1 MSNNLKLIG
10 FTVNSFA
17 KIDQSNPV
25 VIVFPDGKR
34 VLELEGDQAVGK
46 TSIIEAFKSLVGY
59 SMPDNSI
66 NKKDQTRKATLEF
79 EKNENKYRVS
89 ITKSRFEVELL
100 TDNQWAVMKSPKS
113 IISELVGP
121 IGLNPMF
128 LKEYD
133 GKKQLEWIKSFIKLD
148 EEALEMEK
156 KIESNINSA
165 YLDRRDVNREIKRID
180 AELAGNDY
188 YTNRH
193 IWEEKIKNY
202 VEPDIKEVQDKYSI
216 YSKAETE
223 VEVLKNSIEA
233 GKVSINSI
241 NNKIEMLNLQL
252 AEAELEKKS
261 AEEKVKLETERLA
274 KGETYLHENKDIK
287 WQYQQQVSLLSEAK
301 EMSRHQAEYEKMLQ
315 LDKRGNHF
323 HSEYSRLEAILDN
336 YREAKKSFI
345 QALTPQVEGLE
356 IFVADEEEKREGI
369 FYKGMS
375 VAELS
380 ESELWTLNS
389 ELLSALDIRIIVI
402 ENISSLGSSAIEHF
416 NKYVEMGG
424 YILASKMNRE
434 EKALKLIISDKIED

>member
-1 MSNNLKLIG
+1 MSSLKLIG

-25 VIVFPDGKR
+25 VIVFPEGKR
-34 VLELEGDQAVGK
+34 VMELEGDQAVGK
-46 TSIIEAFKSLVGY
+46 TSVIEAFKSLVGY
-59 SMPDNSI
+59 TMPDNSI
-66 NKKDQTRKATLEF
+66 NKADNTRKASLEF
-79 EKNENKYRVS
+79 EKNGNKYRVS

-100 TDNQWAVMKSPKS
+100 ADNQWAVMKSPKS

-133 GKKQLEWIKSFIKLD
+133 GKKQLEWIKNFIKLD
-148 EEALEMEK
+148 DEALEMEK
-156 KIESNINSA
+156 KIEGNINSA

-180 AELAGNDY
+180 SELAGNTY

-193 IWEEKIKNY
+193 IWEDKIKNY
-202 VEPDIKEVQDKYSI
+202 VEPDIKEVKEKYDI
-216 YSKAETE
+216 YSRAETE
-223 VEVLKNSIEA
+223 VEVLKSSVENTRQSIETI
-233 GKVSINSI
+233 KSR
-241 NNKIEMLNLQL
+241 IEMLSLQL
-252 AEAELEKKS
+252 AEAELEQKEAEKKMES
-261 AEEKVKLETERLA
+261 EAERLV
-274 KGETYLHENKDIK
+274 KGEAYLVENKDIK
-287 WQYQQQVSLLSEAK
+287 WQYQQQVAVLSEAK
-301 EMSRHQAEYEKMLQ
+301 EMGRHQMEYDKMLQ
-315 LDKRGNHF
+315 LEKRGNHF
-323 HSEYSRLEAILDN
+323 HSEYARLEAILDQ
-336 YREAKKSFI
+336 YRAAKKSFI
-345 QALTPQVEGLE
+345 QALTPPVDGLE

-375 VAELS
+375 VSELS

-389 ELLSALDIRIIVI
+389 ELLTALDIRIIVI

-434 EKALKLIISDKIED
+434 EKALKLIVSDKIAE